1 MGRFVETHSEF
12 CYEAV
17 ALGAVGDFAL
27 AWRAF
32 FWLSRIFF
40 RVSRFSNHTSL
51 LTRSRR

>member
-1 MGRFVETHSEF
+1 VTRRAVETRSEF

-32 FWLSRIFF
+32 YWWSRIFF
-40 RVSRFSNHTSL
+40 ESPDFQTIQVF
-51 LTRSRR
+51 